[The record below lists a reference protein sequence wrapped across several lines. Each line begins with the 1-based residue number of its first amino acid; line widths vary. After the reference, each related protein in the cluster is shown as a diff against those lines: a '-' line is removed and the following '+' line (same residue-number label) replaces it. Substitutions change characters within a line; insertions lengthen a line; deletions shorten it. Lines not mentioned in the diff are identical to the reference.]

1 MIRSLRRERLDRI
14 VAVGLGVAAAA
25 DAGLLQPGDH
35 PAAAAL
41 LSFVLCLPLGWR
53 RRFPIAAPALPF
65 VVGVAQN
72 LVVGSIEGSAV
83 AIFVVI
89 IASYSPGAY
98 ADGRRAVAGLGLC
111 LLGMSCVRAT
121 FPGPLRGGEIVWTC
135 AVVTA
140 AWLAGRAV
148 RTRTRMTEELHEA
161 ALHAE
166 DAREAGAREAVA
178 EERRRIARE
187 MHDIV
192 AHSVSVMVVQAGGAR
207 RILDRDVGRAVE
219 AAGRIE
225 DTGRAALLEMRRLL
239 GILSAGGDEAH
250 HAPQPTLDE
259 LEALVA
265 GARTAG
271 LPLRIDGERGALP
284 PGVDLPAYRVIQE
297 AITNARKHAG
307 AAPTEVCVRYGAD
320 DVELEVA
327 DRGPGHRLARRRG
340 EANPSRAAAT
350 ASWACASACAS
361 SAASCPPDPGPAVA
375 SRYGQGSPCTRRPGP
390 ARPFSSGGTP
400 IFNTRARGWMPR
412 VVSSGRRPIVNI
424 RARGWMPRGGSP
436 FR

>member
-1 MIRSLRRERLDRI
+1 MIRSLPRERLDRI

-89 IASYSPGAY
+89 IAAYSPGAY

-121 FPGPLRGGEIVWTC
+121 FPGPLRAGEIVWTC

-166 DAREAGAREAVA
+166 DAREAGTREAVA

-207 RILDRDVGRAVE
+207 RILDRDVRRAVE

-239 GILSAGGDEAH
+239 GILSAGEDGAH
-250 HAPQPTLDE
+250 HAPQPTLDA

-271 LPLRIDGERGALP
+271 LPVALRIEGERGALP
-284 PGVDLPAYRVIQE
+284 PGVDLAAYRVIQE
-297 AITNARKHAG
+297 AITNALKHAG
-307 AAPTEVCVRYGAD
+307 AAPTDVCVRYGAD

-340 EANPSRAAAT
+340 EAQPLAGGGHGLVGVRERVRVFGGELSTGPRPGGGFAVWARIPLYTEAGPS
-350 ASWACASACAS
+350 
-361 SAASCPPDPGPAVA
+361 PAVLE
-375 SRYGQGSPCTRRPGP
+375 RRDADLQHQSAGLD
-390 ARPFSSGGTP
+390 A
-400 IFNTRARGWMPR
+400 
-412 VVSSGRRPIVNI
+412 
-424 RARGWMPRGGSP
+424 PRGLERPEADRQHQSAGLDAP
-436 FR
+436 RR

>member
-1 MIRSLRRERLDRI
+1 MIRSLPRERLDRI

-72 LVVGSIEGSAV
+72 LVVGS
-83 AIFVVI
+83 
-89 IASYSPGAY
+89 
-98 ADGRRAVAGLGLC
+98 DRGLGGRDLRRDHRLLQPWRLC
-111 LLGMSCVRAT
+111 RRPPGGCGAGAVPARHVLRAGHL
-121 FPGPLRGGEIVWTC
+121 PGPLRAGEIVWTC

-166 DAREAGAREAVA
+166 DAREAGTREAVA

-207 RILDRDVGRAVE
+207 RILDRDVRRAVE

-239 GILSAGGDEAH
+239 GILSAGEDGAH
-250 HAPQPTLDE
+250 HAPQPTLDA

-271 LPLRIDGERGALP
+271 LPVALRIEGERGALP
-284 PGVDLPAYRVIQE
+284 PGVDLAAYRVIQE
-297 AITNARKHAG
+297 AITNALKHAG
-307 AAPTEVCVRYGAD
+307 AAPTDVCVRYGAD

-340 EANPSRAAAT
+340 EAQPLAGGGHGLVGVRERVRVFGGELSTGPRPGGGFAVWARIPLYTEAGPS
-350 ASWACASACAS
+350 
-361 SAASCPPDPGPAVA
+361 PAVLE
-375 SRYGQGSPCTRRPGP
+375 RRDADLQHQSAGLD
-390 ARPFSSGGTP
+390 A
-400 IFNTRARGWMPR
+400 
-412 VVSSGRRPIVNI
+412 
-424 RARGWMPRGGSP
+424 PRGLERPEADRQHQSAGLDAP
-436 FR
+436 RR